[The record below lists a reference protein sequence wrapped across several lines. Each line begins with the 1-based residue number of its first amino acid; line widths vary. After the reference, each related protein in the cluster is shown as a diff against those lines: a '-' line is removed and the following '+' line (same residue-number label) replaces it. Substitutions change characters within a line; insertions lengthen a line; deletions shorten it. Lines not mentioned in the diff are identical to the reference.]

1 MNQAARKQTSFPQPA
16 SGGKLSVEQIAV
28 DRLGVVQAEI
38 APLKTEEEQLK
49 NMLRATGLDV
59 IEGELFRATI
69 SAGEPPVKVDW
80 EAVANDLA
88 AKLKIG
94 QKAYGNVINKHT
106 HVGEAGKAR
115 VTVKARKGV

>member
-1 MNQAARKQTSFPQPA
+1 MSQANLKQASFPQPT

-28 DRLGVVQAEI
+28 DRLGIVQAEI

-49 NMLRATGLDV
+49 NMLRATGLEV

-69 SAGEPPVKVDW
+69 SVSEPPVKVDW

-88 AKLKIG
+88 AKFKMES
-94 QKAYGNVINKHT
+94 KAFGRMINKHT
-106 HVGEAGKAR
+106 TVGEAGKVR
-115 VTVKARKGV
+115 ITVKARKGV